1 MLEIEKVYF
10 GDFLLDLENWFL
22 GLVRF
27 FLGLRFFGLGNL
39 FFLGVFLFSLMF
51 WRNEFCGVFLFWIFV
66 KNYVLM

>member
-1 MLEIEKVYF
+1 MLEIENVYF
-10 GDFLLDLENWFL
+10 GDFLLDLENRFL

-51 WRNEFCGVFLFWIFV
+51 
-66 KNYVLM
+66 